1 MGGTGPSDSGGEDGG
16 GGREEE
22 HKRGGQEGPSNYG
35 GSMEKFR
42 TNKVLNANNRIAI
55 IARDPNIFIQPP

>member
-22 HKRGGQEGPSNYG
+22 HKRNSSEGLFMVLYSFW
-35 GSMEKFR
+35 EKNNSSR
-42 TNKVLNANNRIAI
+42 TSI
-55 IARDPNIFIQPP
+55 